1 MVEHRTSR
9 LCHRGYR
16 DVVRLRRIG
25 FHLSVGGLRTDFG
38 IVLFGSADFSE
49 NLGSGPY
56 RTPGLAVL
64 SSILLNSSRVCMSL
78 SRSRD

>member
-1 MVEHRTSR
+1 
-9 LCHRGYR
+9 
-16 DVVRLRRIG
+16 
-25 FHLSVGGLRTDFG
+25 
-38 IVLFGSADFSE
+38 
-49 NLGSGPY
+49 LGSGPY